1 MSKYDVAYVFTKKG
15 NLLPYFKTDKVL
27 MRYNEHVPK
36 AVEIRDY
43 YAEQRE
49 IRLVASFRWENIQV
63 STPRG
68 FIRKHVCYCR
78 IKCPV
83 NPLPVKG
90 EFEVPSIDVLISFL
104 SNNGWIFQEKLHS
117 HFLE

>member
-15 NLLPYFKTDKVL
+15 NLSAYLNTNKLYE
-27 MRYNEHVPK
+27 RYNCKVSESAK
-36 AVEIRDY
+36 AF
-43 YAEQRE
+43 YAKERE

-63 STPRG
+63 STPIG
-68 FIRKHVCYCR
+68 FKRRPICYCR

-90 EFEVPSIDVLISFL
+90 EFEVPSIDVLINFL

-117 HFLE
+117 HYLE